1 MKARPKTLKEFS
13 ADLRAP
19 ECNICALPESVT
31 RQILKRPRDTCRLDI
46 VVAWLAQEYN
56 VHVTIDDFRRHQ
68 RGRHHTS
75 KSRHVGA

>member
-13 ADLRAP
+13 ADARAP

-56 VHVTIDDFRRHQ
+56 VHVTAEDFRRHQ
-68 RGRHHTS
+68 RGNHRHG
-75 KSRHVGA
+75 RPRRVGA